1 LRLSDKE
8 IALIKSS
15 SQKLFGDALVYIFGS
30 RIDENRKGGDID
42 IYIDAKEKKDLFR
55 KKLRLKSM
63 LEDLLYKP
71 VDVIVAIDQER
82 SIEKEASK
90 YGVLI

>member
-8 IALIKSS
+8 IALIKSN

-30 RIDENRKGGDID
+30 RIDESKRGGDID

-63 LEDLLYKP
+63 LEDSLYKP
-71 VDVIVAIDQER
+71 VDVIVSTDKER
-82 SIEKEASK
+82 AIEKEAFK

>member
-1 LRLSDKE
+1 MRLSDKE